1 MCVLKYVIVYVP
13 VLKYVIVYMSVLKYI
28 IVYMYVLKY
37 IIVYMSVLKYIIAY
51 MSVLKYIIVY
61 MSVLKY
67 IIVYMSVL
75 KYIIVYMSVLKL
87 SLLADFQ
94 QKVGEISYLLSF
106 KLVYRQNVVM
116 VTLITGI
123 MFLLF
128 TCMHFSVRGI
138 LRKWSA
144 TAESL
149 RHAALQTPLPQHD
162 YKNH

>member
-1 MCVLKYVIVYVP
+1 
-13 VLKYVIVYMSVLKYI
+13 
-28 IVYMYVLKY
+28 
-37 IIVYMSVLKYIIAY
+37 
-51 MSVLKYIIVY
+51 
-61 MSVLKY
+61 
-67 IIVYMSVL
+67 
-75 KYIIVYMSVLKL
+75 MSVLKL
-87 SLLADFQ
+87 SLLAYFQ
-94 QKVGEISYLLSF
+94 HKVGEISYLLSFNHYFIKYF

-116 VTLITGI
+116 VTLITVI

-144 TAESL
+144 TAESS